1 MNNLRKSSDNGVEY
15 ALDLIPKKVLFRI
28 FKFILQILNINTIP
42 DIFILYFS
50 RGIFAVAVFIGIIFA
65 IIALLDN
72 EGYDNPIT
80 PTKEAMMNLNQ
91 YKKNKRNTKMKK

>member
-1 MNNLRKSSDNGVEY
+1 MNNLREASDKVVEY
-15 ALDLIPKKVLFRI
+15 ILDFIPKKVLFRI
-28 FKFILQILNINTIP
+28 FKFFLQRTRFNTTP
-42 DIFILYFS
+42 DINILYIS
-50 RGIFAVAVFIGIIFA
+50 RGIFGVAVLIGIIFA
-65 IIALLDN
+65 LINL